1 MAAIT
6 DFFCGRLVY
15 IRRGDEEEDEE
26 DPTIL
31 LPPLSPAPHPHP
43 LPSLRQ
49 MTLTFVSP
57 SCGGG
62 GDGKGKRERRR
73 RSRAPKNGTNT
84 HGRSAK
90 KRPRRERIA
99 ERTRNTKTFCFLRIA
114 LPCRP
119 QEKREG
125 TDQTTS
131 RLGQSKH
138 SRRENNGSGALAAF
152 RAAVVIIHAPCG
164 LLLDKN
170 PGHTLTKSA
179 AGRWSAF

>member
-31 LPPLSPAPHPHP
+31 LPLLSPAPHPHP

-62 GDGKGKRERRR
+62 GNGKGRTKRERRR

-90 KRPRRERIA
+90 KRPQRERIA

-114 LPCRP
+114 LPRP

-131 RLGQSKH
+131 RLGQSTP

-152 RAAVVIIHAPCG
+152 RAAAVIIHAPCASLRVLIRIKMF
-164 LLLDKN
+164 LLSD
-170 PGHTLTKSA
+170 
-179 AGRWSAF
+179 